1 MDFQRSEEQVLLS
14 DGARRYVEQNFD
26 YETRRKA
33 LAGGEAY
40 SVERWRHMA
49 EMGWLALVLPETQ
62 GGLDGTPADYA
73 ILMESLGGGLLP
85 EPLAPVVQAA
95 RLLLATGGEDDLLAA
110 TAAGEA
116 RPVVAHGEIAAGGYL
131 SHVEARAER
140 TGEGWRLMG
149 SKSLVL
155 GGAVATH
162 YIVSVRTSGAPGD
175 EAGISLFLV
184 PADHP
189 DLGRRDV
196 RLTDDSFG
204 SDLRF
209 TNLALPA
216 EALLGREGQGFGP
229 LREAMAWLQL
239 GLHAEALG
247 AMDKALWTTR
257 DYVRTRQQ
265 FGTTL
270 STFQAVLHRLADMA
284 MEVEMARSML
294 FRLLTAFGQGGRTLD
309 RTLAAAKARFGEAGF
324 FVGAQSVQLHG
335 GMGMADDYV
344 IGMLFKRL
352 LLLRNLHGATN
363 DALNRLARQ
372 PEALIEETH

>member
-1 MDFQRSEEQVLLS
+1 MNFQRSEAQVLLS
-14 DGARRYVEQNFD
+14 DGARRYVEKNFD

-49 EMGWLALVLPETQ
+49 DMGWLALVLPEAH

-73 ILMESLGGGLLP
+73 ILMESIGGGLLP
-85 EPLAPVVQAA
+85 EPLVPVVQAA
-95 RLLLATGGEDDLLAA
+95 RLLLATGGADDLLAA
-110 TAAGEA
+110 TAIGEA
-116 RPVVAHGEIAAGGYL
+116 RPVIAHGEIAAGGCL
-131 SHVEARAER
+131 SHVEARADR
-140 TGEGWRLMG
+140 TGGGWRLTG
-149 SKSLVL
+149 TKALVL
-155 GGAVATH
+155 GGAAATH
-162 YIVSVRTSGAPGD
+162 YVLSARTSGATGD
-175 EAGISLFLV
+175 EVGISLFLL

-189 DLGRRDV
+189 DLGRRDI

-209 TNLALPA
+209 ANLNLPTD
-216 EALLGREGQGFGP
+216 ALLGQEGEGFGP
-229 LREAMAWLQL
+229 LREGMAWLQL

-247 AMDKALWTTR
+247 AMDKAMWTTR

-270 STFQAVLHRLADMA
+270 STFQAVQHRLADMA
-284 MEVEMARSML
+284 MEIEMARSML
-294 FRLLTAFGQGGRTLD
+294 FRLLAAFTRDSRTLD
-309 RTLAAAKARFGEAGF
+309 RILAAAKARFGEAGF

-344 IGMLFKRL
+344 IGML
-352 LLLRNLHGATN
+352 
-363 DALNRLARQ
+363 
-372 PEALIEETH
+372 